1 MEPTISGIRLVPIL
15 KNNIRRQVN
24 RRCTIKSQLSVQ
36 VLYTIDELKM
46 LLFLCFVNRFEE
58 RRVLM
63 INKCEEEAER
73 KLKKREMHFNK
84 LSSTITIEPIN
95 KKVVELNNIR
105 EILEQI
111 QKLLVMELK
120 NSLMR

>member
-1 MEPTISGIRLVPIL
+1 
-15 KNNIRRQVN
+15 
-24 RRCTIKSQLSVQ
+24 
-36 VLYTIDELKM
+36 M

-63 INKCEEEAER
+63 VSKCEEEAER

-95 KKVVELNNIR
+95 KKMLELNNIR
-105 EILEQI
+105 EILEHI
-111 QKLLVMELK
+111 QKMLVMELK
-120 NSLMR
+120 NNLIR